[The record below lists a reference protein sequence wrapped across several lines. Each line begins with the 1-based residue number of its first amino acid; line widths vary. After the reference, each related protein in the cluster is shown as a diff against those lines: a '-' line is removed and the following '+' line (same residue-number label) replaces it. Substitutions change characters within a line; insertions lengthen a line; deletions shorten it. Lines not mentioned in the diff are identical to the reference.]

1 LQQKKKISYVGKEK
15 KLNNMPSKIL
25 GIYKITYPGYNT
37 SQVKNLISHEDYVN
51 SYKMWNSRKQ
61 ELELALA
68 DLNKKKHPD
77 QAEELKREIGSIKA
91 KLYDMFGD
99 EFFTDQSPIWMSQ
112 KTGGVMFLSE
122 WQGGVIEV
130 KLEKIY

>member
-1 LQQKKKISYVGKEK
+1 MKR
-15 KLNNMPSKIL
+15 PSKIL
-25 GIYKITYPGYNT
+25 GVYKITYPGYNNT

-51 SYKMWNSRKQ
+51 SYKMWNARKQ

-77 QAEELKREIGSIKA
+77 QADELKREIGSIKA

-99 EFFTDQSPIWMSQ
+99 EFFTDQSPIWLSQ

-130 KLEKIY
+130 KLDKLD